1 MVLGG
6 LAALHFRVPARRAL
20 ERSLTFVYMALTSI
34 FGIARHPIN
43 N

>member
-1 MVLGG
+1 MGVGPLCISGCQ
-6 LAALHFRVPARRAL
+6 VRRAL